1 MEPRFS
7 EGFWKSEPEMS
18 VPLILLLL
26 LIAFYAAYALA
37 AAYLSRGIHNSY
49 EMRGDTAKASVII
62 PVRNEEDCLGELLDS
77 LLEVD
82 YPPNKLEII
91 VVNDQSTDRTRE
103 IALSYQDRFR
113 CRYEV
118 HDVVDE
124 PDGRLVLKTRPLAQ
138 GLDRASGEIA
148 LMTDADCVV
157 PKSWVRSVA
166 SYFTDGVAMVCGTT
180 IPNPNHHA
188 VYPLTWFETVD
199 WLFLLGSSA
208 ALSGQG
214 EPQALIGNNYAVSLR
229 AYRELGTFRS
239 LSFSALDDIAM
250 MEAVKRRRNWRVVFP
265 ADAGVQVFTR
275 PLQSLGELV
284 KQRRRWMKGAAH
296 VDWLGRSVLGF
307 GIATHVLLP
316 FWPFL
321 CGWWSLVPLALLMAG
336 DGSVLIRMLEHHRRK
351 RLWPMVPLYPIFAAV
366 YGIGMVTLLVFNR
379 RVKWKERRF

>member
-1 MEPRFS
+1 MF
-7 EGFWKSEPEMS
+7 
-18 VPLILLLL
+18 VILLIV
-26 LIAFYAAYALA
+26 LIAFYVAYALA

-49 EMRGDTAKASVII
+49 QIRNDMPVASVVI
-62 PVRNEEDCLGELLDS
+62 PARNEEHCLGELLDS

-82 YPPNKLEII
+82 YPPDKLEII

-103 IALSYQDRFR
+103 VALSYQERFR

-124 PDGRLVLKTRPLAQ
+124 PDGKLILKTRPLAQ
-138 GLDRASGEIA
+138 GLDRAKGEIA

-157 PKSWVRSVA
+157 PKLWVRAVA
-166 SYFTDGVAMVCGTT
+166 SYFAEGVGMVCGTT
-180 IPNPNHHA
+180 MPNPSRHA
-188 VYPLTWFETVD
+188 VHPLTSLETVD

-214 EPQALIGNNYAVSLR
+214 EPQALIGNNYAVSLK
-229 AYRELGTFRS
+229 AYREIGTFRS
-239 LSFSALDDIAM
+239 LAFSDLDDIAM
-250 MEAVKRRRNWRVVFP
+250 MQAVKQTRSWRVVFP

-284 KQRRRWMKGAAH
+284 KQRRRWMKGIAH
-296 VDWLGRSVLGF
+296 VDWLGRGVLGF

-316 FWPFL
+316 LWPFL
-321 CGWWSLVPLALLMAG
+321 LGWWSLLPLGLLMAG
-336 DGSVLIRMLEHHRRK
+336 DGFVLVRMLEHHRR
-351 RLWPMVPLYPIFAAV
+351 RGLWPLVPVYPLFAAV
-366 YGIGMVTLLVFNR
+366 YGIGMVTLMVFNR